1 MKTASAKAT
10 WLDETG
16 VRLDASYH
24 LSEGRQAKIRVERS
38 PYGWKELGRVSERIF
53 NGARFKRYYVENP
66 ERGIPFMGNADM
78 LKADFSA
85 LKRVS
90 KVKTY
95 NLNEL
100 WLKHGW
106 TLISCSGT
114 IGNTVYSTEDF
125 VGKTASQHIM
135 RVVPNEKEILG
146 GYLYAFL
153 TSKYGAGLLT
163 QGTYGGVI
171 QHIEPHH
178 VFGLPVPLL
187 PEDLMLE
194 VHQKIEQA
202 AQLRASA
209 NTALRVAV
217 ELLENELPV
226 FEQTSQYLAKASS
239 FANQRLRFDATVQ
252 HTAYD
257 RFLKQASQYATL
269 KTVGSVSARVFTP
282 DIFKRIRVADP
293 KRGVVFLSGTDL
305 LETRPKFDSFLSR
318 KTPKLR
324 DYILE
329 EGWLAL
335 QDSGSL
341 SSMGYVSIVP
351 KFLEGTAATNNLIRI
366 VPKADNYNPYL
377 FAYFKTKQ
385 GQAILKSLSYGT
397 GQIHIDNAQIEQLQV
412 PVYEKLVGEVT
423 RHITDYTRQFNQA
436 YELETSA
443 ISLVESAVTS
453 WQ

>member
-1 MKTASAKAT
+1 MKIASAKAA

-24 LSEGRQAKIRVERS
+24 LSDGRQAKIRIERS
-38 PYGWKELGRVSERIF
+38 PYGWKSLGQVSERIF

-95 NLNEL
+95 NLDEL
-100 WLKHGW
+100 WLKQGW

-114 IGNTVYSTEDF
+114 IGNTVYSTGDF
-125 VGKTASQHIM
+125 IGKTASQHIM
-135 RVVPNEKEILG
+135 RVVPNDNEILG

-178 VFGLPVPLL
+178 VLGLPVPLL

-194 VHQKIEQA
+194 VHQKIEEA
-202 AQLRASA
+202 AL
-209 NTALRVAV
+209 LRVAANKAMRAGV
-217 ELLENELPV
+217 ALLEDVLPA
-226 FEQTSQYLAKASS
+226 FEQSSQYLAKASS
-239 FANQRLRFDATVQ
+239 FTNQRLRFDATVQ

-257 RFLKQASQYATL
+257 RFLKQASQNANL
-269 KTVGSVSARVFTP
+269 KTVGSLSARVFTP
-282 DIFKRIRVADP
+282 DIFKRIRVADA

-318 KTPKLR
+318 KTPRLQ

-351 KFLEGTAATNNLIRI
+351 KFLEGAAATNNLIRI

-397 GQIHIDNAQIEQLQV
+397 GQLHIDNGQLEQLQV
-412 PVYEKLVGEVT
+412 PIYEKIVEDVT

-436 YELETSA
+436 YDLETSA
-443 ISLVESAVTS
+443 IKLVESAIAA
-453 WQ
+453 WH